1 MLRLRA
7 GYIPCN
13 EIVSHKVDVWFPLV
27 NAAEG
32 VVPISTSTVRYSN
45 VTRTVGVSYLLL
57 AREVQKLIASIWKLL
72 QKRDIVETYKYT
84 ASRLV

>member
-1 MLRLRA
+1 MLRLQARHV
-7 GYIPCN
+7 PCN
-13 EIVSHKVDVWFPLV
+13 EIVSHKVDVWFLLV

-45 VTRTVGVSYLLL
+45 VTRTVGVSHLLL
-57 AREVQKLIASIWKLL
+57 ARKVQKLTASIWKLL